1 VLSLEELAFTWRSA
15 MNETTVVRQVGSV
28 SILDVKGRLV
38 FGEESARVREMIM
51 DLLGK
56 GRKQILL
63 NLRDVEYIDSMGLGS
78 LVGSLATVRK
88 QGGDLKLLNVNDRL
102 TDIMQITRLY
112 HVFDTSIDEREAIKS
127 FGVAAATD

>member
-1 VLSLEELAFTWRSA
+1 MS
-15 MNETTVVRQVGSV
+15 ETTAPRQVGSV
-28 SILDVKGRLV
+28 TILDVKGRLV
-38 FGEESARVREMIM
+38 FGEESANVRDLII
-51 DLLGK
+51 DLLSQ

-63 NLRDVEYIDSMGLGS
+63 NLRDVDYIDSMGLGS
-78 LVGSLATVRK
+78 LVGTLATVRK

-112 HVFDTSIDEREAIKS
+112 QVFDTSIDEREAVKS

>member
-1 VLSLEELAFTWRSA
+1 
-15 MNETTVVRQVGSV
+15 MYETTVARLAGSV
-28 SILDVKGRLV
+28 TILDVKGRLA
-38 FGEESARVREMIM
+38 FGEESVRVRDMIT
-51 DLLGK
+51 DLLSK

-63 NLRDVEYIDSMGLGS
+63 NLRDVAYIDSMGLGS
-78 LVGSLATVRK
+78 LVGTLATVRK

-112 HVFDTSIDEREAIKS
+112 NVFDTYIDEREAVKS

>member
-1 VLSLEELAFTWRSA
+1 
-15 MNETTVVRQVGSV
+15 MNETTVARQVGSV
-28 SILDVKGRLV
+28 TIVDVKGRLV
-38 FGEESARVREMIM
+38 FGEESAKVREMIM
-51 DLLGK
+51 ELLSK

-78 LVGSLATVRK
+78 LVGTLATVRK
-88 QGGDLKLLNVNDRL
+88 QGGELKLLNVNDRL

-112 HVFDTSIDEREAIKS
+112 NVFDTSIDEREALKS

>member
-1 VLSLEELAFTWRSA
+1 
-15 MNETTVVRQVGSV
+15 MNETTVARQVGSV
-28 SILDVKGRLV
+28 TILDVKGRLV

-51 DLLGK
+51 DLLSK

-78 LVGSLATVRK
+78 LVGTLATVRK
-88 QGGDLKLLNVNDRL
+88 QGGELKLLNVNDRL

-112 HVFDTSIDEREAIKS
+112 RVFDTSIDERDAVKS